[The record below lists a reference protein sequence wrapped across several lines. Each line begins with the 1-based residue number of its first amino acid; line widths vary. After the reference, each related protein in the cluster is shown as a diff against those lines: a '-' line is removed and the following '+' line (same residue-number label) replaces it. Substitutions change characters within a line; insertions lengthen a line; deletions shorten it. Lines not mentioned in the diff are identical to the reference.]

1 MKPVNL
7 KFKGLGS
14 YFGESEI
21 NFGSLDDVFLICG
34 ETGSGKTTI
43 LDAMMFALYGESSGG
58 ERSELLNGHYTK
70 KDGEAYSV
78 FEFELSGKRYRFSRT
93 FTPKARA
100 EGWNEYQDC
109 AYYDTE
115 KEMWQPYF
123 DNPRQKDV
131 NAQAVKL
138 LGLTAEQFRQVVILP
153 QGKFE
158 RLLTCP
164 TKEKEELLRTLFGAE
179 RFTRISERLKKL
191 ADDEKKSIE
200 CEQMKIDAD
209 LSAAKLDS
217 PEAADAQVS
226 EYKAALEEMK
236 SAHAAANA
244 EKKRADEV
252 LSAGSLLAE
261 KFAELDK
268 SEKSLAMLKE
278 KQPEFDRLAEKIDRL
293 EREKAVLHETDNYC
307 AAREEHLRRS
317 KAISDAKAALTA
329 ADADNIAAQKRLQ
342 EHKNDEQ
349 ENISRREEY
358 IRLEGLRSV
367 YAAAEPLRSET
378 EKALILGKKL
388 RTEYDNA
395 GKKAADLK
403 AAADKKSKE
412 AQEKEKYADSVL
424 RLYNELKALED
435 AKKSRSEA
443 DRLNKEKA
451 ELSVRADTLACRIKQ
466 AEEQEKNYQ
475 AEYENVRKAFIDGIS
490 SRLAAELAEGTP
502 CPVCGSTHHPE
513 KHSGVQT
520 VSDSDMEAAEKKL
533 RQVTEEKIKLT
544 SDQIAAVQKISEL
557 DEQIKALEAIIP
569 RGYSEE
575 NYINAKA
582 AYDNAYKEQQKLPQL
597 REELRELNAQ
607 LDRAEQENKII
618 SEKLIEARENYS
630 SLAAQYKSACAQMEK
645 DIHDTSALEKR
656 LAELK
661 RLTDEYSLVSEKLSQ
676 EVSLCAQKLAAAST
690 SHETA
695 LGEEKA
701 AVQKLAMAK
710 EAAEKVLEENNLPPA
725 DEFVPDRENISRLP
739 ELSERLKQFV
749 SALSDAAK
757 RQEELSGELSG
768 KERPDIAALKNLRD
782 SADAKCSELDFNIRS
797 TEENIKRLTDLAA
810 DCRKRMEALNAR
822 REIYAQ
828 QREFAD
834 MMSGAKGISF
844 TRYVLG
850 VMLDMVTD
858 EANNMLANMLDGTFR
873 LVRSKEV
880 GGGSKQGL
888 DLMVESALA
897 EHSASYP
904 TAQLSG
910 GEKFLISLVLG
921 VALSTVVQSRFG
933 GISIDAMFID
943 EGFGSLDPAA
953 LADAVKV
960 IYTIQGSRR
969 KVGIISHVDK
979 LKEEIPCCIN
989 VKKDRH
995 GSSLSY

>member
-109 AYYDTE
+109 AFYDTE

-236 SAHAAANA
+236 SAHAAAHA
-244 EKKRADEV
+244 EKKRADEA
-252 LSAGSLLAE
+252 LSAGSLLSE

-268 SEKSLAMLKE
+268 SEKSFSMLKE

-293 EREKAVLHETDNYC
+293 EREKAVLHETDNYH

-317 KAISDAKAALTA
+317 KAVSDAKAALTA
-329 ADADNIAAQKRLQ
+329 ANADNIAAQKRLQ
-342 EHKNDEQ
+342 EHKNSEQ

-412 AQEKEKYADSVL
+412 AQEKEKFADSVL

-443 DRLNKEKA
+443 DRLNKERA
-451 ELSVRADTLACRIKQ
+451 ELSVRADTLAGRIKQ
-466 AEEQEKNYQ
+466 AEDQEKNYQ
-475 AEYENVRKAFIDGIS
+475 AEYETVRRAFIDGIS

-502 CPVCGSTHHPE
+502 CPVCGSTHHPQ

-544 SDQIAAVQKISEL
+544 SEQITAVQKISEL
-557 DEQIKALEAIIP
+557 DEQIKQLK
-569 RGYSEE
+569 
-575 NYINAKA
+575 AKA
-582 AYDNAYKEQQKLPQL
+582 EEYAKEQKTLAGEQA
-597 REELRELNAQ
+597 ELLKM
-607 LDRAEQENKII
+607 EQE
-618 SEKLIEARENYS
+618 SGKLIEQIKNDKSDLEDKSQQVDNKYAEVS
-630 SLAAQYKSACAQMEK
+630 SKANTTTTTTTTKKKTTTTKKSGNSGEKTTTTKKSAQTEK
-645 DIHDTSALEKR
+645 P
-656 LAELK
+656 
-661 RLTDEYSLVSEKLSQ
+661 DETTVQ
-676 EVSLCAQKLAAAST
+676 TTTTPQ
-690 SHETA
+690 ETA
-695 LGEEKA
+695 KP
-701 AVQKLAMAK
+701 K
-710 EAAEKVLEENNLPPA
+710 P
-725 DEFVPDRENISRLP
+725 
-739 ELSERLKQFV
+739 
-749 SALSDAAK
+749 AK
-757 RQEELSGELSG
+757 RPLPQQQQHLHLSL
-768 KERPDIAALKNLRD
+768 IIQAVLK
-782 SADAKCSELDFNIRS
+782 
-797 TEENIKRLTDLAA
+797 
-810 DCRKRMEALNAR
+810 
-822 REIYAQ
+822 
-828 QREFAD
+828 
-834 MMSGAKGISF
+834 
-844 TRYVLG
+844 
-850 VMLDMVTD
+850 
-858 EANNMLANMLDGTFR
+858 
-873 LVRSKEV
+873 
-880 GGGSKQGL
+880 
-888 DLMVESALA
+888 
-897 EHSASYP
+897 
-904 TAQLSG
+904 
-910 GEKFLISLVLG
+910 
-921 VALSTVVQSRFG
+921 
-933 GISIDAMFID
+933 
-943 EGFGSLDPAA
+943 
-953 LADAVKV
+953 
-960 IYTIQGSRR
+960 
-969 KVGIISHVDK
+969 
-979 LKEEIPCCIN
+979 
-989 VKKDRH
+989 
-995 GSSLSY
+995 

>member
-244 EKKRADEV
+244 EKKLADEA

-317 KAISDAKAALTA
+317 KAVSDAKASLTA
-329 ADADNIAAQKRLQ
+329 ADADNTAATCATC
-342 EHKNDEQ
+342 
-349 ENISRREEY
+349 EN
-358 IRLEGLRSV
+358 
-367 YAAAEPLRSET
+367 
-378 EKALILGKKL
+378 LI
-388 RTEYDNA
+388 
-395 GKKAADLK
+395 
-403 AAADKKSKE
+403 
-412 AQEKEKYADSVL
+412 
-424 RLYNELKALED
+424 
-435 AKKSRSEA
+435 
-443 DRLNKEKA
+443 
-451 ELSVRADTLACRIKQ
+451 
-466 AEEQEKNYQ
+466 
-475 AEYENVRKAFIDGIS
+475 
-490 SRLAAELAEGTP
+490 
-502 CPVCGSTHHPE
+502 
-513 KHSGVQT
+513 
-520 VSDSDMEAAEKKL
+520 
-533 RQVTEEKIKLT
+533 
-544 SDQIAAVQKISEL
+544 
-557 DEQIKALEAIIP
+557 
-569 RGYSEE
+569 
-575 NYINAKA
+575 
-582 AYDNAYKEQQKLPQL
+582 
-597 REELRELNAQ
+597 
-607 LDRAEQENKII
+607 
-618 SEKLIEARENYS
+618 
-630 SLAAQYKSACAQMEK
+630 
-645 DIHDTSALEKR
+645 
-656 LAELK
+656 
-661 RLTDEYSLVSEKLSQ
+661 
-676 EVSLCAQKLAAAST
+676 
-690 SHETA
+690 
-695 LGEEKA
+695 
-701 AVQKLAMAK
+701 
-710 EAAEKVLEENNLPPA
+710 
-725 DEFVPDRENISRLP
+725 
-739 ELSERLKQFV
+739 
-749 SALSDAAK
+749 
-757 RQEELSGELSG
+757 
-768 KERPDIAALKNLRD
+768 
-782 SADAKCSELDFNIRS
+782 
-797 TEENIKRLTDLAA
+797 
-810 DCRKRMEALNAR
+810 
-822 REIYAQ
+822 
-828 QREFAD
+828 
-834 MMSGAKGISF
+834 
-844 TRYVLG
+844 
-850 VMLDMVTD
+850 
-858 EANNMLANMLDGTFR
+858 
-873 LVRSKEV
+873 
-880 GGGSKQGL
+880 
-888 DLMVESALA
+888 
-897 EHSASYP
+897 
-904 TAQLSG
+904 
-910 GEKFLISLVLG
+910 
-921 VALSTVVQSRFG
+921 
-933 GISIDAMFID
+933 
-943 EGFGSLDPAA
+943 
-953 LADAVKV
+953 
-960 IYTIQGSRR
+960 
-969 KVGIISHVDK
+969 
-979 LKEEIPCCIN
+979 
-989 VKKDRH
+989 
-995 GSSLSY
+995 